1 MTNWTFKVA
10 ASNELSVA
18 GAEAD
23 DRIAELSK
31 AIHGRRSI
39 RRFRD
44 GKIPREVVL
53 ELIEAAGRAPS
64 PHNRQ
69 PWRFAVLPRN
79 EGKARLAR
87 SMGERLRADRM
98 RDGDSVED
106 IEADVARSRA
116 RIEGAAIVLVAA
128 LTMRDMDRYED
139 ARRNEA
145 ERIMAVQATAAAVQN
160 ILLLAHTRGFGAC
173 WMCAPLFC
181 AATVR
186 AALGL
191 PEDWEPQAL
200 ITLGIPDGAGR
211 ERSRLRI
218 DETTIWLDDANVS
231 AASRGS

>member
-1 MTNWTFKVA
+1 MMHWSFETV
-10 ASNELSVA
+10 SDELSAPEDARV
-18 GAEAD
+18 
-23 DRIAELSK
+23 AELSQ
-31 AIHGRRSI
+31 AIHARRSI

-44 GKIPREVVL
+44 GDVPREVVL

-69 PWRFAVLPRN
+69 PWRFAVLPGN

-87 SMGERLRADRM
+87 SMGERLRADRT

-128 LTMRDMDRYED
+128 LTMRDMDHYAD
-139 ARRNEA
+139 ARRSEA

-160 ILLLAHTRGFGAC
+160 ILLLAQARGFGAC

-181 AATVR
+181 AGTVR

-200 ITLGIPDGAGR
+200 VTLGIPDSGAR
-211 ERSRLRI
+211 ERPRLGI
-218 DETTIWLDDANVS
+218 DETSIWLEDANVPVPRCATS
-231 AASRGS
+231 

>member
-1 MTNWTFKVA
+1 MMHWTFEA
-10 ASNELSVA
+10 ALDELSVA
-18 GAEAD
+18 EDA
-23 DRIAELSK
+23 RVAELPQ
-31 AIHGRRSI
+31 AIHARRSI

-44 GKIPREVVL
+44 GDVPREVVL

-69 PWRFAVLPRN
+69 PWRFAVLPGN

-87 SMGERLRADRM
+87 SMGERLRADRT

-128 LTMRDMDRYED
+128 LTMRDMDRYAD
-139 ARRNEA
+139 ARRSEA

-160 ILLLAHTRGFGAC
+160 ILLLAQARGFGAC

-181 AATVR
+181 ADVVA
-186 AALGL
+186 AALEL
-191 PEDWEPQAL
+191 PADWEPQAI
-200 ITLGIPDGAGR
+200 ITLGFPADAGKPYR
-211 ERSRLRI
+211 RRALAEVTRYQDRRS
-218 DETTIWLDDANVS
+218 
-231 AASRGS
+231 